1 MTPRILCLPT
11 ELLDL
16 IASFVVAHRD
26 LIALAMACRAFAFI
40 VIPAHAAYR
49 TIRIHGQRGPTP
61 WANIAAHPHRAIGV
75 RSVVLFDH
83 SEEARFL
90 PERAPNITALPDRSG
105 RRHEQGVRGGLKSGT
120 LLAAASA
127 LRVMP
132 NLHSLILSGSFSRDT
147 TACHAAETAFWVAA
161 SSHGSLKRLE
171 YTQTLSPPAPLPW
184 YMTDLHL
191 HPLWSISNLTSLT
204 VKNALFL
211 RHPPSVTQFSRV
223 LRNSPAL
230 ESLTVE
236 THDQS
241 FDLHMLLGETRF
253 PLLSGL
259 SLSIHARPEPTNS
272 RTFSALLERTPT
284 LQHVAW
290 RYLEPNPLSP
300 NALPALRS
308 LRIDVPDSPGA
319 AGCGL
324 LRTAEHLA
332 ALGPVYVTPETLEA
346 MVQMR
351 RRDTLRVL
359 DVARFDGIA
368 SLVRVVRLFAR
379 LRWLRVPAVDYW
391 HEHAPVTPAPVH
403 RAEWFGV
410 LNSLPMLEVFR
421 GVSFFHDPERASIE
435 ENDERACHI
444 LNKILKKKPDS
455 EQES

>member
-147 TACHAAETAFWVAA
+147 TACHAAETAFW
-161 SSHGSLKRLE
+161 
-171 YTQTLSPPAPLPW
+171 PPAPLPW

-324 LRTAEHLA
+324 LHAPA
-332 ALGPVYVTPETLEA
+332 
-346 MVQMR
+346 
-351 RRDTLRVL
+351 DTLRVL